1 MAFDTAGNQYQVRVD
16 NALVQRV
23 GNDCVVI
30 GIGITVIAGNP
41 PT

>member
-1 MAFDTAGNQYQVRVD
+1 VAFDTAGNQYHVGVD

-23 GNDCVVI
+23 GKDCVVI
-30 GIGITVIAGNP
+30 GIGITVIVGNP